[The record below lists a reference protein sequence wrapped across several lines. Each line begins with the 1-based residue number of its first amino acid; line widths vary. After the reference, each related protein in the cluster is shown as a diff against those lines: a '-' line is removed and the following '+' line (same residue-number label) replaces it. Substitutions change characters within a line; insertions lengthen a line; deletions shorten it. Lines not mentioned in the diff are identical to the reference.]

1 MTKISS
7 FKCGL
12 LALAAGLMASPAS
25 AQLTTTL
32 TTTSQGWYNS
42 DGDTGL
48 PAANYFAGSF
58 EGVSYNNFFVFD
70 RSTDPLL
77 ASVEIRKATLELFI
91 PQNLLDLGFSYFST
105 DANDTGAL
113 FSLFKFEG
121 DKAALKNGTGGF
133 SAFAD
138 LGADAGGI
146 FGSRAVSS
154 ADNVPGALITV
165 DLTAYFLDYINTLDG
180 EFVLGGALSN
190 PNDAATDSEFMFGY
204 SENSPAVALR
214 LEFVA
219 VPEPSTYGLIG
230 AGALGL
236 LVWRRRA
243 VKAVRKS

>member
-1 MTKISS
+1 MTTISS
-7 FKCGL
+7 LKCGL
-12 LALAAGLMASPAS
+12 FALAAGLMATSAS
-25 AQLTTTL
+25 AQLITTL
-32 TTTSQGWYNS
+32 TSTSQGWYNS
-42 DGDTGL
+42 DGDTSL
-48 PAANYFAGSF
+48 PTGNYLVGSV
-58 EGVSYNNFFVFD
+58 EGVSFNNFFVFD
-70 RSTDPLL
+70 RSADPLL

-91 PQNLLDLGFSYFST
+91 PQNLLDFGGSYFST

-113 FSLFKFEG
+113 FSLYKFEG
-121 DKAALKNGTGGF
+121 DKAALKDGTGGF

-165 DLTAYFLDYINTLDG
+165 DLTAYFLDYINTLGG

-190 PNDAATDSEFMFGY
+190 PNDAATDAEFMFGY
-204 SENSPAVALR
+204 SENSPMASLR

-230 AGALGL
+230 AGVLGL
-236 LVWRRRA
+236 LVWRRRS
-243 VKAVRKS
+243 VKAANKR